1 MIDPTFVFAVTVY
14 HKVTDRSTGRTV
26 TSWKRSVYKNC
37 YFGMVSAESLTDTT
51 LSPADSFVARIPYA
65 DGIEVV
71 PGDIIV
77 SGEVSDVI
85 EDVSG
90 KRSSDLLER
99 YRGKAFTASS
109 VSVNSVLPY
118 AKHIRVSGA

>member
-1 MIDPTFVFAVTVY
+1 MIDPTFVFPVTVY

-37 YFGMVSAESLTDTT
+37 YFGVVSAENLTDTT
-51 LSPADSFVARIPYA
+51 LSPADSFVARIPY
-65 DGIEVV
+65 DSLIEVS
-71 PGDIIV
+71 PGDIVV

-90 KRSSDLLER
+90 IRSCDLLAK
-99 YRGKAFTASS
+99 YKGKAFTAQS
-109 VSVNSVLPY
+109 VSVNNVLPY
-118 AKHIRVSGA
+118 AKHIRVSGV